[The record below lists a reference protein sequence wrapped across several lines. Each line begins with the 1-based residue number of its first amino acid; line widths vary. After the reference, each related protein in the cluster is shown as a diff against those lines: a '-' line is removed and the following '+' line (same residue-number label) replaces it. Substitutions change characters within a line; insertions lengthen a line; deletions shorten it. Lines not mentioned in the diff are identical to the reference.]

1 MNVNRKP
8 RPDHSRSILHSKTRK
23 PSLMTRDRMI
33 RIFPAEELASLS
45 STGAI
50 DRFVYI
56 HGHTTSNVSSWS
68 KWCRR
73 VSTKSG
79 SIILLILPLLCS
91 LPIASCN
98 LLHAHVLLTLSQTK
112 ICTVLY
118 NHGILISLLIF
129 FYVLPLLFSFFLH
142 AKLIYFIRSKHQQNY
157 LATNAVPSKR
167 TPTLE
172 SQTMMVKW
180 RRTLEEKIGG
190 NVQPQC
196 QTRIVAEKHS
206 NRQPFPSNTRTVP
219 NTAGTVM
226 TMSTSAAARQQVVRH
241 NSSNSSASVRSY
253 TGTVATTLPS
263 PIILY
268 KINSQ
273 ANANANRTV
282 LLLVSLLS
290 FYVLCWAPYNVYT
303 WHHVYQLTANTHQ
316 HPLANRS
323 IFADLNQTQTPYLH
337 SDLRR
342 IILINYSLYLLSMIS
357 MCFSFIFYFSLNK
370 QARHHLSRLVSNL
383 CSCFVGKRNELRRE
397 TFPTPEHGKAKRLQ
411 YKAKLQVPAPKN
423 KPAPSPPVNSNQ
435 RMKTTK
441 FDEHPIVVA
450 TNPLDVDAKKPRKR
464 SDSAQSRLYVHASKQ
479 TAFGHDFRIQCWR

>member
-1 MNVNRKP
+1 ME
-8 RPDHSRSILHSKTRK
+8 
-23 PSLMTRDRMI
+23 PS
-33 RIFPAEELASLS
+33 SLS

-98 LLHAHVLLTLSQTK
+98 LLHAHVLLGSSQTK
-112 ICTVLY
+112 ICTVQY
-118 NHGILISLLIF
+118 NHAILISLLIF
-129 FYVLPLLFSFFLH
+129 FYVLPLLLSFFLH

-157 LATNAVPSKR
+157 WVTNALPSKR
-167 TPTLE
+167 NPTLE
-172 SQTMMVKW
+172 SQTMMVRK

-196 QTRIVAEKHS
+196 QTKIVTEKHS
-206 NRQPFPSNTRTVP
+206 NRHPFTSNTGTLP

-226 TMSTSAAARQQVVRH
+226 TISTSATARHQVVRH
-241 NSSNSSASVRSY
+241 NSSNSSASLRSY
-253 TGTVATTLPS
+253 TGTIATTLPP

-268 KINSQ
+268 KVNSQ

-290 FYVLCWAPYNVYT
+290 FYVLCWAPHNVYT
-303 WHHVYQLTANTHQ
+303 WHHAYLLTANTHQ
-316 HPLANRS
+316 QSVANRS
-323 IFADLNQTQTPYLH
+323 IFSDLNQTQSTYLH

-370 QARHHLSRLVSNL
+370 QARHHLSRLVGRL
-383 CSCFVGKRNELRRE
+383 CPCFMGKRNELRRE
-397 TFPTPEHGKAKRLQ
+397 AFPTPQHGKAKRLQ
-411 YKAKLQVPAPKN
+411 YKAKHQVPAAKN
-423 KPAPSPPVNSNQ
+423 KPTASPPANPNQ

-441 FDEHPIVVA
+441 FDAHPIVVA
-450 TNPLDVDAKKPRKR
+450 TNPLDIDGKKPRKR
-464 SDSAQSRLYVHASKQ
+464 SGSAQSRLCVHASKQ
-479 TAFGHDFRIQCWR
+479 TAFGYDFRIQCWR